1 MPGHILFLL
10 VSVIVWT
17 VIKVSA
23 RRAIVYVMVEVA
35 VRSMEYVLF
44 FLFGFMTTF
53 WVIGIA
59 EEKGWIDGGEDEVTI
74 PSTHEGGILSEP
86 EEDEEGSLDL
96 ESEGDSY
103 QSDGHHMSKS
113 PRAYT
118 WIRNDLKQQGRV
130 MKYL

>member
-10 VSVIVWT
+10 VSVILWT

-23 RRAIVYVMVEVA
+23 RRAIAYVIVEVV

-53 WVIGIA
+53 WVIEIA
-59 EEKGWIDGGEDEVTI
+59 EEKGWIDGGDDELTI
-74 PSTHEGGILSEP
+74 PSTNEEGILSEP
-86 EEDEEGSLDL
+86 EEDEEESLDS
-96 ESEGDSY
+96 ESEGDNY
-103 QSDGHHMSKS
+103 QSDGLHMTTS

-118 WIRNDLKQQGRV
+118 WIRIDRKQQEG
-130 MKYL
+130 

>member
-1 MPGHILFLL
+1 MPGHILFLF

-23 RRAIVYVMVEVA
+23 RRAIVYLIVEVV
-35 VRSMEYVLF
+35 VRSMEYVLL

-59 EEKGWIDGGEDEVTI
+59 EEKGWIDGGNDEVTI
-74 PSTHEGGILSEP
+74 PSTHDGGILSEP
-86 EEDEEGSLDL
+86 EEDEEESLDS
-96 ESEGDSY
+96 ESEGDNY
-103 QSDGHHMSKS
+103 QSDGLHIITS

-118 WIRNDLKQQGRV
+118 WIRNDRKQLERV